1 MACLHGPGGRC
12 RPVVNPGFLSDS
24 SPLILE
30 EQWAVEPSGPRLG
43 QRAGGSSTISGSQER
58 GENAQS
64 RLPSTPPAA
73 PEEAQAGKLGGT
85 TLRAR
90 RGNPATS
97 TPRPCGQRTEN
108 APRSANRP
116 QTGEATGYEGDTLR

>member
-43 QRAGGSSTISGSQER
+43 QRAGGSSAISGSQER
-58 GENAQS
+58 GRE
-64 RLPSTPPAA
+64 RPVRPPVNAA

-116 QTGEATGYEGDTLR
+116 QTGEATGYEVDTLR

>member
-30 EQWAVEPSGPRLG
+30 EQWAVEPSSPRLG

-58 GENAQS
+58 GRE
-64 RLPSTPPAA
+64 RPVPPPVDAA

-116 QTGEATGYEGDTLR
+116 QTGEATGYEVDTLR